1 MKKVKPGQLD
11 KYDVDQKIIR
21 TLADLEA
28 RTILF
33 SIRTKAK
40 GVEDVARETE
50 IPQSTV
56 YKKLERLE
64 ELALIA
70 VEKRDFSDHGHVTRF
85 YKSRIRG
92 APQISI
98 KTIKPHLTLLKN

>member
-11 KYDVDQKIIR
+11 QYDIDQKIVR

-33 SIRTKAK
+33 SVITKSK
-40 GVEDVARETE
+40 GAEDIARETK

-56 YKKLERLE
+56 YKKLERPE

-85 YKSRIRG
+85 YKSRILG
-92 APQISI
+92 AQIRI
-98 KTIKPHLTLLKN
+98 KKVKPHLTLLKN

>member
-1 MKKVKPGQLD
+1 MNKVKPGYLD

-33 SIRTKAK
+33 TVRTKAK
-40 GVEDVARETE
+40 KAEDIARETK

-56 YKKLERLE
+56 YKKLERLQ
-64 ELALIA
+64 ELALIS
-70 VEKRDFSDHGHVTRF
+70 VEKTDFSDHGHVTRF

-92 APQISI
+92 AEINI
-98 KTIKPHLTLLKN
+98 KKIKPRLTLLKN

>member
-1 MKKVKPGQLD
+1 MSKVKPGYLD

-33 SIRTKAK
+33 TVRTKAK
-40 GVEDVARETE
+40 KAEDIARETK

-64 ELALIA
+64 EIALIS

-92 APQISI
+92 AEINI
-98 KTIKPHLTLLKN
+98 KKIKPRLTLLKN

>member
-1 MKKVKPGQLD
+1 MKKVTPGQQD
-11 KYDVDQKIIR
+11 KYDIDQKIIR
-21 TLADLEA
+21 TLADFES

-40 GVEDVARETE
+40 KAEDIVKKTK

-64 ELALIA
+64 ELALVTI
-70 VEKRDFSDHGHVTRF
+70 EKRDFSDKGRIIKF
-85 YKSRIRG
+85 YRSRIS
-92 APQISI
+92 AAQI
-98 KTIKPHLTLLKN
+98 TIKKTKPLLILIKN